1 MRGSFQVKA
10 VSVWA
15 SFFFYKDGKMELKC
29 ISINGWLCNPTS
41 EKRTHLST
49 NSAD

>member
-10 VSVWA
+10 VSVCA
-15 SFFFYKDGKMELKC
+15 SFYKDGKMELKC